1 MQPIPYLFFKDNCRE
16 AVEAY
21 GKVFGTEPEIMG
33 FGDMPDE
40 AKAEMP
46 GVPGDAVMHASV
58 KVGDG
63 VIFASDDLSGDT
75 PAMAGCNV
83 AVSLDGEAE
92 TRRVW
97 DALAEGG
104 EVRMA
109 LSATFWTPLFGTLTD
124 RFGTRW
130 MIMQESDYGG

>member
-1 MQPIPYLFFKDNCRE
+1 M
-16 AVEAY
+16 
-21 GKVFGTEPEIMG
+21 
-33 FGDMPDE
+33 
-40 AKAEMP
+40 
-46 GVPGDAVMHASV
+46 
-58 KVGDG
+58 GDG
-63 VIFASDDLSGDT
+63 VIFASDDPSGDT

-97 DALAEGG
+97 EALADGG

-109 LSATFWTPLFGTLTD
+109 LSPTFWTPLFGTLTD

-130 MIMQESDYGG
+130 MIMQESDYGA